1 MYYFELTLLLLNITR
16 TWTAFLVHLSPPH
29 ASMERIAS
37 YQAQASTPGHNS
49 QHSSQETTAGK
60 QPKDQARQ
68 NSSGHNPVLEFVSF
82 AELVVESPRYTERR
96 RGC

>member
-49 QHSSQETTAGK
+49 QHSS
-60 QPKDQARQ
+60 RQ